1 MKHYLIEAVD
11 QLPIYKTP
19 EAILE
24 YIEMQIII
32 KNPPYDTERKSKRID

>member
-11 QLPIYKTP
+11 KLPIYKTP
-19 EAILE
+19 EKILK

-32 KNPPYDTERKSKRID
+32 KNLPYDTKRKSN